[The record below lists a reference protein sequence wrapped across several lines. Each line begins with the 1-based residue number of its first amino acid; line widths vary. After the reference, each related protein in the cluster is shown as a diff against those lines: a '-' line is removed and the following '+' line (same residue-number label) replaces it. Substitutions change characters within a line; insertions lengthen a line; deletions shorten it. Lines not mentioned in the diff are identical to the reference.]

1 MEYSSLKEKINHIE
15 TIFLSICE
23 EFGSGMPERFYEK
36 QMKKRIPEIKMQPYY
51 KCYNN
56 ISCRPD
62 ARINNIILEYKCVDK
77 YNIRQINKY
86 LEFCNA
92 DVILLCNF
100 KTKEFKCF
108 Y

>member
-1 MEYSSLKEKINHIE
+1 LSAASL
-15 TIFLSICE
+15 
-23 EFGSGMPERFYEK
+23 FGSVAQTNMIENLVSVN
-36 QMKKRIPEIKMQPYY
+36 RIHGQVQMQPYY

-77 YNIRQINKY
+77 YKIRQVNKY

-92 DVILLCNF
+92 DVILLGNF
-100 KTKEFKCF
+100 KTKEFKYF